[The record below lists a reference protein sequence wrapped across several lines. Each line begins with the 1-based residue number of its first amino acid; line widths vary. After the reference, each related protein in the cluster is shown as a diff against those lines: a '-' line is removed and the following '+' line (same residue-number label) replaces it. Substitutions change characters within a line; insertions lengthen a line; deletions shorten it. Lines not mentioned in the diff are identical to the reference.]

1 MKKLI
6 AAFIVG
12 AFLSA
17 GVIGCGPGTT
27 SGTTPPV
34 AGAPKEVKTEGKVTK
49 AEKGKLTIK
58 PTAGGDEK
66 SFAVPDDVKIDSI
79 KVDDTVT
86 ITETDGKVTK
96 VDKK

>member
-12 AFLSA
+12 GFLSA
-17 GVIGCGPGTT
+17 GMIGCGPGTT
-27 SGTTPPV
+27 SAPPPV

-49 AEKGKLTIK
+49 VEKGKLSIK

-66 SFAVPDDVKIDSI
+66 TYAVPDDVKIDSF
-79 KVDDTVT
+79 KVDDVVTV
-86 ITETDGKVTK
+86 TETDGKVTK

>member
-12 AFLSA
+12 GFLSM

-27 SGTTPPV
+27 SGTTS
-34 AGAPKEVKTEGKVTK
+34 APAKEVKTEGKVTK
-49 AEKGKLTIK
+49 VEKGKLTIK

-66 SFAVPDDVKIDSI
+66 TFSVPDDVKIDSL
-79 KVDDTVT
+79 KVDDVVTVT
-86 ITETDGKVTK
+86 ENDGKVMSVTK
-96 VDKK
+96 K